1 MSGTSKGDFA
11 VARYNGDGSAD
22 TGFGTGGLV
31 TTDLFSG
38 TDESYGLVIQADG
51 KILPRAMQRV
61 RRAARISR
69 WSGTTR
75 TAPLDTGFGT
85 NGIVAADFAAGGAD
99 YGYNVVV
106 QSDGKIV
113 MGGYGPAA
121 GGGNDVFTVARFNA
135 NGSVDTSFGGG
146 TGYAVADTDGPG
158 SRDVGFGIALQ
169 ADGKIVQTGFQNAT
183 RDIVVVRWDSSG
195 MLDSTFGGVGYV
207 STDLGGAGFRPTAT
221 TSRSSLTAS
230 CWSAGT
236 TKTSDR
242 SSLPCATTRMGV
254 STPVLA
260 RAGSSPQ
267 ASTG

>member
-1 MSGTSKGDFA
+1 
-11 VARYNGDGSAD
+11 
-22 TGFGTGGLV
+22 
-31 TTDLFSG
+31 
-38 TDESYGLVIQADG
+38 
-51 KILPRAMQRV
+51 MQRV

-75 TAPLDTGFGT
+75 TAPWTPVLAPTASSPPISPPVAQTTDTTWSFNPTARSSWAAMARRPAAETTFSRSPASMPTGAWT
-85 NGIVAADFAAGGAD
+85 PASAAEPATPWPTPMAPVAAMSGLALRCRPTARSCRPAFRMRPEISLSCAGTAAGCWTAR
-99 YGYNVVV
+99 
-106 QSDGKIV
+106 S
-113 MGGYGPAA
+113 AA
-121 GGGNDVFTVARFNA
+121 SATSLPTLAAR
-135 NGSVDTSFGGG
+135 
-146 TGYAVADTDGPG
+146 
-158 SRDVGFGIALQ
+158 
-169 ADGKIVQTGFQNAT
+169 
-183 RDIVVVRWDSSG
+183 
-195 MLDSTFGGVGYV
+195 V
-207 STDLGGAGFRPTAT
+207 SRPTAT